1 MCCSLKTESCIF
13 KLKIY
18 LRCCVA
24 FWKTQHEQLNPNLN
38 AGWFDVIMLAM
49 ILNTKSCIFKFMLL
63 IEQQNETINHK
74 FNDGCFDFIML
85 DMVLKNK
92 TCILKVEIT

>member
-49 ILNTKSCIFKFMLL
+49 LLNTKSCIFKFE
-63 IEQQNETINHK
+63 IE
-74 FNDGCFDFIML
+74 
-85 DMVLKNK
+85 LKSDVAYWTTEWNNNS
-92 TCILKVEIT
+92 